1 MRERTAELLRSALFE
16 SAFVVLGVILALAA
30 NEWRESR
37 MHRREAEA
45 AVTSIVEELRAN
57 RDAVASSMAY
67 HRSRLDT
74 LEAHRGDGWVPS
86 LQLFSRG
93 FIAPAQL
100 DQTAWTSASETGTLT
115 HIPYAE
121 VLRLSRVYAQQ
132 ARYAD
137 QARIVGEIVYREL
150 YAGGAES
157 VLRNRR
163 NLGGIIGTFWYRE
176 GQLVSTYDSVLAAL
190 GSSATTNGD
199 SHRD

>member
-16 SAFVVLGVILALAA
+16 SAFVVLGVTLALAA

-37 MHRREAEA
+37 MHRRQAEA
-45 AVTSIVEELRAN
+45 AVASIVEELRAN
-57 RDAVASSMAY
+57 RAGVASSLAY

-74 LEAHRGDGWVPS
+74 LYAHREGDWVPP

-93 FIAPAQL
+93 FISPAQL

-132 ARYAD
+132 ARYGD
-137 QARIVGEIVYREL
+137 QARIVGEILYAEL
-150 YAGGAES
+150 YEGGRES
-157 VLRNRR
+157 VLQNRR
-163 NLGGIIGTFWYRE
+163 NLTGIIETFRYRE
-176 GQLVSTYDSVLAAL
+176 GQLLETYDSVLAAL
-190 GSSATTNGD
+190 GAPATTNGD
-199 SHRD
+199 APRD

>member
-37 MHRREAEA
+37 MHRREARA
-45 AVTSIVEELRAN
+45 AVASIVEELRAN
-57 RDAVASSMAY
+57 REGVAASMAY

-74 LEAHRGDGWVPS
+74 LYAHRDDAWTPT

-93 FIAPAQL
+93 FISPAQL
-100 DQTAWTSASETGTLT
+100 EQTAWTSASETGTLT
-115 HIPYAE
+115 HVPYSE

-132 ARYAD
+132 ARYTD
-137 QARIVGEIVYREL
+137 QARIVGEILYAEL
-150 YAGGAES
+150 YEGGRES

-163 NLGGIIGTFWYRE
+163 NLTGIIETFWYRE
-176 GQLVSTYDSVLAAL
+176 GQLVGTYDSVLAAL
-190 GSSATTNGD
+190 GAPPTTNGD
-199 SHRD
+199 RHRD